1 MFAILWTGA
10 FISNV
15 GTWMESVAVGIL
27 VTHATG
33 EALWTGLVAAAGFV
47 PVAVLAPVGGALADR
62 VPRRQLLIIT
72 SSIQTVL
79 ASVLTLLA
87 ATGRPGPG
95 VVTLI
100 VFAAGCVQA
109 IGFPAYQAVLPDLVP
124 HDEIV
129 SAVALSSAQ
138 WNLGRI
144 VGPALAGLVIEI
156 GGYEWAFAFNT
167 LSFLAVIFAVVQ
179 LHLPP
184 PAGTDRS
191 SVFASVRQ
199 GFDYARRDPGL
210 RVVIAYMA
218 VNSLFAAPFI
228 GLVAYMGEKV
238 FDGGTAVLVTAQGI
252 GAVAMALSLSA
263 LAHRFGNARVLA
275 GVLWGL
281 PPALIVYA
289 VMPTIA
295 LSAIAIF
302 VVGFL
307 YLGALSSFTSIAQLR
322 APAAVRGRVMG
333 LLMVLLGSFYPVGTL
348 IQGAL
353 ADAIGLRETTAGA
366 AILMLVILVVAKIA
380 RPRFAS
386 AVEAPVAPF
395 EGFASG
401 AVEAP

>member
-1 MFAILWTGA
+1 
-10 FISNV
+10 V
-15 GTWMESVAVGIL
+15 
-27 VTHATG
+27 
-33 EALWTGLVAAAGFV
+33 AGFV
-47 PVAVLAPVGGALADR
+47 PVAVLSPVGGALADR
-62 VPRRQLLIIT
+62 VSRRHLLIVT
-72 SSIQTVL
+72 SSIQTLL

-87 ATGRPGPG
+87 ATGKPGPG
-95 VVTLI
+95 IVTLI
-100 VFAAGCVQA
+100 VFGAGCVQA

-144 VGPALAGLVIEI
+144 VGPALAGLVIHF
-156 GGYEWAFAFNT
+156 GGYEWAFGFNT
-167 LSFLAVIFAVVQ
+167 LSFLAVIFAVFQ

-184 PAGTDRS
+184 PADTDRYS
-191 SVFASVRQ
+191 IFASVRQ

-228 GLVAYMGEKV
+228 GLVAYMGERV
-238 FDGGTAVLVTAQGI
+238 FDGGTAALVTAQGI
-252 GAVAMALSLSA
+252 GAVAKALSLSA
-263 LAHRFGNARVLA
+263 LAHRFGNARILA
-275 GVLWGL
+275 AVLWGL
-281 PPALIVYA
+281 PPALVVYA

-295 LSAIAIF
+295 LSSIAIF

-353 ADAIGLRETTAGA
+353 ADEIGLRATTAGA
-366 AILMLVILVVAKIA
+366 AIIMLAILVVAKIV
-380 RPRFAS
+380 RPRFTS
-386 AVEAPVAPF
+386 AVEAPIAEF